1 MSLKTTAKLTP
12 DGKYYKL
19 DGTKQ
24 FITNAG
30 FADIIFT
37 YAKVDGEKNDCVHFR
52 ERLRGSIH
60 RGRGKEKWGFAVPR
74 RAPYSSTALRC
85 Q

>member
-24 FITNAG
+24 FITNGAI
-30 FADIIFT
+30 ADIIFT
-37 YAKVDGEKNDCVHFR
+37 YAKVGGDKMTAFILERGFEGVSTGSEEKK
-52 ERLRGSIH
+52 LGI
-60 RGRGKEKWGFAVPR
+60 R
-74 RAPYSSTALRC
+74 RPTF
-85 Q
+85 